1 MQQHADDNNQHCP
14 ECLVVFTREDALEQY
29 LHPEHG
35 WEVPIC
41 PGDDQDGKGA
51 SKRCRIYH
59 ADTSDDLYSIERVKE
74 KTLRSS
80 ESKHPI
86 TK

>member
-1 MQQHADDNNQHCP
+1 MQMTTTICL
-14 ECLVVFTREDALEQY
+14 ECLVVFTREDALEHH
-29 LHPEHG
+29 LHQEHG

-41 PGDDQDGKGA
+41 PGDDQDGGGA
-51 SKRCRIYH
+51 SKRRRIYH
-59 ADTSDDLYSIERVKE
+59 ADTSDNLYSIERVKE

-80 ESKHPI
+80 ESKRPT